1 VPLPGHTAQSGPRL
15 IAAGRAKPLSE
26 VIGPLKLDRITVADD
41 SDWPVHGLWTEAASP
56 AVSVPPLAPDHQDL
70 QRTLK
75 NPRTRQSGEDVR
87 AVEGPSRP
95 PGAPAP
101 SPAALRH
108 VSARA
113 RDPVD
118 RAVGP
123 DERSVGIVSRRVI
136 VEGARREKR
145 TPAHALTESS
155 SSRSRAPPQT
165 TDLNTG
171 HAATPGVTTAPL
183 GKRAS
188 PMSRSSRSLRTTR
201 SCWRRRPDHARF
213 RRRLRRRRR
222 CPDDHREPV
231 GRPRH

>member
-1 VPLPGHTAQSGPRL
+1 VRLPEHTAQSGPRSSPQ
-15 IAAGRAKPLSE
+15 AAPSPCQRSSAHSSS
-26 VIGPLKLDRITVADD
+26 T
-41 SDWPVHGLWTEAASP
+41 ASP
-56 AVSVPPLAPDHQDL
+56 WQTTATGLCTVCGRRRRRRPSACATRSRLPRSPADP
-70 QRTLK
+70 RG
-75 NPRTRQSGEDVR
+75 PRTRRSGEDVR
-87 AVEGPSRP
+87 EVEGPSRP

-213 RRRLRRRRR
+213 RRRLRRGRR
-222 CPDDHREPV
+222 CTDGHREPV